1 MRTTIYLDD
10 EVYEELRERAHH
22 TRVTMAALI
31 RTAVDE
37 YLAKAPPPAAGYTP
51 TWTRKRGY

>member
-10 EVYEELRERAHH
+10 EVYEELRERAHN

-37 YLAKAPPPAAGYTP
+37 YLAKAPPAAGYTP